1 MRYADRIKGVYLLGS
16 GWPVG
21 RVAQALMVDRES
33 MRNHHKRYRKGGLMA
48 LLRKEADGNG
58 PTSYGVIDCND
69 LSATVRY
76 DDTINAQSIIKR
88 FQQIEPQNPE
98 AVRIHV
104 ICDNARYYHARLVK
118 DYLANSRIE
127 LVFLPPYAPNLNLIE
142 RFWKFLKKTIL
153 YGRYYETFCQF
164 KTACGNFFAGLEQ
177 HHVSLRSLFTYR
189 FQIIGR
195 SRLSAKI

>member
-1 MRYADRIKGVYLLGS
+1 IKSLLLNTTRTRRVGIRALRYQRHADRIKGVYLLGS

-58 PTSYGVIDCND
+58 PTSMVFIDCND

-88 FQQIEPQNPE
+88 FQQIERNRP
-98 AVRIHV
+98 A
-104 ICDNARYYHARLVK
+104 
-118 DYLANSRIE
+118 
-127 LVFLPPYAPNLNLIE
+127 LPS
-142 RFWKFLKKTIL
+142 T
-153 YGRYYETFCQF
+153 Q
-164 KTACGNFFAGLEQ
+164 
-177 HHVSLRSLFTYR
+177 S
-189 FQIIGR
+189 
-195 SRLSAKI
+195 